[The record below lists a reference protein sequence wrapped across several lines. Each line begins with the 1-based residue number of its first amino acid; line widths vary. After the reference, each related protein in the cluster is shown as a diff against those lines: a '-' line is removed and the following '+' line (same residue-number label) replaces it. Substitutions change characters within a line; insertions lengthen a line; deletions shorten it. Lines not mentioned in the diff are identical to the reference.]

1 MTGTS
6 KGAKDKKAKQVTIKP
21 KLEKAKNF
29 DDIKTLD
36 RKVTVPTE
44 EYFDKPVS
52 INESPYKEVYERLD
66 N

>member
-1 MTGTS
+1 M
-6 KGAKDKKAKQVTIKP
+6 TIKP

-36 RKVTVPTE
+36 RKVTVLTE